1 MIPARELLGKRE
13 TVFTYHEDGVT
24 RCWAVQRALA
34 DIESG
39 ALSGRLIPAL
49 LVASTARTLMNKSG
63 LGHQRLFEIM
73 GNPARLHQ
81 PGVLMYPDTMND
93 RNPLIVDG
101 RHRYVALCVLGHDR
115 SVNPFMSF
123 YTFTESELAPYEVE
137 MDASFTDQQAEIWS
151 SHVSQHRV

>member
-1 MIPARELLGKRE
+1 MIPAQELLGKRE

-24 RCWAVQRALA
+24 RCWAVQRILA

-39 ALSGRLIPAL
+39 VLSGELIPAL
-49 LVASTARTLMNKSG
+49 LVANTGRTLLNKGG
-63 LGHQRLFEIM
+63 LGYQRIFSIM
-73 GNPARLHQ
+73 ENPARLHQ

-101 RHRYVALCVLGHDR
+101 RHRYVALCMLGHDR

-123 YTFTESELAPYEVE
+123 HTFTESDLAPYEVE
-137 MDASFTDQQAEIWS
+137 METSFTAEQAEIWA